1 MQDGPEILVGRK
13 RPLPP
18 PLPRPLGGSSILH
31 PEENAERE
39 IVRERGDRAS
49 DPG

>member
-1 MQDGPEILVGRK
+1 MDQRSRSAGNAPSPHPSPG
-13 RPLPP
+13 
-18 PLPRPLGGSSILH
+18 PLGGSSILH